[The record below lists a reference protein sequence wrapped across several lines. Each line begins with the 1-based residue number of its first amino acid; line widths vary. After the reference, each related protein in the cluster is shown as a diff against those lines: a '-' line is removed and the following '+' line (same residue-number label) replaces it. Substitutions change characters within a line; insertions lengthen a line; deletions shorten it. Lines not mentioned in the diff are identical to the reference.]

1 MTEKYTIDNAKN
13 DIQNLQSQN
22 LFDFQEIKRLEKE
35 LKKVNDELH
44 LHLRVYNIKQLNDSN
59 HFDEIK
65 EDYNNLFNIIDNTII
80 DIGNLQTD
88 VNNIKGNNNIYQTD
102 IAALKTS
109 INNLQNN
116 LSIINTKITNLET
129 IDTNINTRLNQVIN
143 TVIPVIN
150 GNINRLEQLVNVN
163 IQGITDLNNRVTDL
177 ENNQDNTVA
186 NSLLT
191 TVGNIRDRLNV
202 AENNITNNKNKI
214 TDILTDINSIQ
225 NTLNT
230 FDTRLIDVENIV
242 LGNLT
247 TRLHLYEVNLQR
259 FDVEL
264 DQAQID
270 IELLYHLIEQGGGT
284 GTGTGVTPELLQRL
298 DNIEQSIIDTN
309 IRIDNLQLTN
319 IEQDVQL
326 IRNTVTALQEQT
338 NNLADDVMEL
348 ADKVLNMDLS
358 IMEDR
363 ITANENNI
371 TDLGGRVFNL
381 ESDNVQNKQDIIDIN
396 NRIDNL
402 DIPDIT
408 DLENNVVALQEQVDN
423 LVIPDITDLENSVV
437 DLQQQVDNL
446 DIPDITD
453 LENSVTDL
461 QEQLDNLDIPED
473 IDLTEINTKIAQL
486 ENSSVNKIIVHNIH
500 QLTEWYAKITVG
512 INTDFSKI
520 LVSDNFGGCILITG
534 SLASG
539 HKSIKVVRLSN
550 GSWDSYKASDNTLN
564 KIINVY
570 FDGNFIYVHCGGYN
584 ALSIDG
590 KVNAEKV
597 TSLPTGATLLPILD
611 LTQSN
616 TSADITGLQTQVD
629 ELFQSVSNGKT
640 LVANAITGKGI
651 STSSSAT
658 FATMAQN
665 IRNISTGENPYTV
678 AYVKVKCTT
687 NSSTTLT
694 FNFSKAILALRSITP
709 PNSNASVSITDYKTL
724 GVSQYNVKLKV
735 MNGSGD
741 WEVCCIVYK

>member
-22 LFDFQEIKRLEKE
+22 LFDFQEIKRLERE

-44 LHLRVYNIKQLNDSN
+44 LHLRIYKNKLLTDNKE
-59 HFDEIK
+59 FTEIK
-65 EDYNNLFNIIDNTII
+65 EDYNNLFNIIDNTIY
-80 DIGNLQTD
+80 DITMLQTD
-88 VNNIKGNNNIYQTD
+88 INNIKGNNNIYQTD
-102 IAALKTS
+102 IAALRTS
-109 INNLQNN
+109 INQLQNN
-116 LSIINTKITNLET
+116 LTNINTKITNLET

-143 TVIPVIN
+143 TAIPNIN
-150 GNINRLEQLVNVN
+150 GNINRLEQLTNVN
-163 IQGITDLNNRVTDL
+163 IQDISDLDNRVSDL

-186 NSLLT
+186 TNLLT
-191 TVGNIRDRLNV
+191 TVENIRDRLNV
-202 AENNITNNKNKI
+202 AENDITNNKSRINN
-214 TDILTDINSIQ
+214 ILTDINAIQ
-225 NTLNT
+225 NTLNS
-230 FDTRLIDVENIV
+230 FDNRLIDVEDIV
-242 LGNLT
+242 LGNLL

-259 FDVEL
+259 FDEEL
-264 DQAQID
+264 NQAQID
-270 IELLYHLIEQGGGT
+270 IELLYHLIGQGVG

-309 IRIDNLQLTN
+309 VRIDNLQLAN
-319 IEQDVQL
+319 IEQDVQI
-326 IRNTVTALQEQT
+326 IRDTVTALQEQT
-338 NNLADDVMEL
+338 NNLADDVEEL
-348 ADKVLNMDLS
+348 ADKILNMDLS

-363 ITANENNI
+363 ITTNENNI
-371 TDLGGRVFNL
+371 TDLNTRVFNL

-402 DIPDIT
+402 VIPEDVDLTDIENRIT
-408 DLENNVVALQEQVDN
+408 TNENN
-423 LVIPDITDLENSVV
+423 I
-437 DLQQQVDNL
+437 
-446 DIPDITD
+446 
-453 LENSVTDL
+453 TDL
-461 QEQLDNLDIPED
+461 QEQINNLDIPED

-534 SLASG
+534 SLASA

-550 GSWDSYKASDNTLN
+550 GSWDSYTASDNSLN

-590 KVNAEKV
+590 KVNVEKV

-616 TSADITGLQTQVD
+616 TSADITGLQTRVD

-651 STSSSAT
+651 TTSSSAT

-665 IRNISTGENPYTV
+665 IKNISTGENPYTV
-678 AYVKVKCTT
+678 AYASVKCTT

-694 FNFSKAILALRSITP
+694 FNFSKAILALRNITP
-709 PNSNASVSITDYKTL
+709 PNNNVSISLTDYKTL
-724 GVSQYNVKLKV
+724 GVSQYSVKLKV
-735 MNGSGD
+735 MNGAGD
-741 WEVCCIVYK
+741 WEVCCIVYR

>member
-22 LFDFQEIKRLEKE
+22 LFDFQEIKRLERE

-44 LHLRVYNIKQLNDSN
+44 LHLRIYKNKLLTDNKE
-59 HFDEIK
+59 FTEIK
-65 EDYNNLFNIIDNTII
+65 EDYNNLFNIIDNTIY
-80 DIGNLQTD
+80 DITMLQTD
-88 VNNIKGNNNIYQTD
+88 INNIKGNNNIYQTD
-102 IAALKTS
+102 IAALRTS
-109 INNLQNN
+109 INQLQNN
-116 LSIINTKITNLET
+116 LTNINTKITNLET

-143 TVIPVIN
+143 TAIPNIN
-150 GNINRLEQLVNVN
+150 GNINRLEQLTNVN
-163 IQGITDLNNRVTDL
+163 IQDISDLDNRVSDL

-186 NSLLT
+186 TNLLT
-191 TVGNIRDRLNV
+191 TVENIRDRLNV
-202 AENNITNNKNKI
+202 AENDITNNKSRINN
-214 TDILTDINSIQ
+214 ILTDINAIQ
-225 NTLNT
+225 NTLNS
-230 FDTRLIDVENIV
+230 FDNRLIDVEDIV
-242 LGNLT
+242 LGNLL

-259 FDVEL
+259 FDEEL
-264 DQAQID
+264 NQAQID
-270 IELLYHLIEQGGGT
+270 IELLYHLIGQGVG

-309 IRIDNLQLTN
+309 VRIDNLQLAN
-319 IEQDVQL
+319 IEQDVQI
-326 IRNTVTALQEQT
+326 IRDTVTALQEQT
-338 NNLADDVMEL
+338 NNLADDVEEL
-348 ADKVLNMDLS
+348 ADKILNMDLS

-363 ITANENNI
+363 ITTNENNI
-371 TDLGGRVFNL
+371 TDLNTRVFNL

-402 DIPDIT
+402 VIPEDVDLTDIENRIT
-408 DLENNVVALQEQVDN
+408 TNENN
-423 LVIPDITDLENSVV
+423 I
-437 DLQQQVDNL
+437 
-446 DIPDITD
+446 
-453 LENSVTDL
+453 TDL
-461 QEQLDNLDIPED
+461 QEQINNLDIPED

-534 SLASG
+534 SLASA

-550 GSWDSYKASDNTLN
+550 GSWDSYTASDNSLN

-590 KVNAEKV
+590 KVNVEKV

-616 TSADITGLQTQVD
+616 TSADITGLQTRVD

-651 STSSSAT
+651 TTSSSAT

-665 IRNISTGENPYTV
+665 IKNISTGENPYTV
-678 AYVKVKCTT
+678 AYVTVKCNT
-687 NSSTTLT
+687 NSSTELT
-694 FNFSKAILALRSITP
+694 FNFSKAILSLKSITP
-709 PNSNASVSITDYKTL
+709 PNSSASVRLTDYKTL
-724 GVSQYNVKLKV
+724 GVSQYTVKLNV
-735 MNGSGD
+735 MNGTGD
-741 WEVCCIVYK
+741 WKVGCVVYK